1 MRKFSFILSA
11 GAPVHAR
18 PAGKMVRMA
27 KKFSSRI
34 TLTCGGRTSSCKC
47 LVSVMRL
54 DMRPGCAVTV
64 QAEGPDEEEAYR
76 AMKKFILE
84 DFQNGEF

>member
-1 MRKFSFILSA
+1 
-11 GAPVHAR
+11 
-18 PAGKMVRMA
+18 
-27 KKFSSRI
+27 
-34 TLTCGGRTSSCKC
+34 
-47 LVSVMRL
+47 MRL